1 MNTSNGRESYS
12 IGLETSQFMR
22 DVRQANK
29 QFQDL
34 GDKAVN
40 EGKRMDDA
48 FAKVGK
54 GIASYFAVS
63 QLLNFQRSII
73 QIRGEMES
81 LQISFRNLAGEKRGQ
96 KLYEDI
102 KSFAVHTPMMMN
114 DLAKGAQTMLGFGI
128 AAKDVM
134 PILRAL
140 GDISMG
146 NAERFNSLALA
157 FSQMTSTG
165 KLMGQDL
172 LQMINAGFNPLNVI
186 AEKTGKSIGKLKEEM
201 SAGSISAD
209 MVKEAFISAASE
221 GGKFYGML
229 ESQSKSLNGAI
240 SNLQGAWEDMLNSI
254 GQAEQGVFVNAVNI
268 ATKLVQNYETLGK
281 VLLTLASAYG
291 TYKAALIAT
300 WVAQK
305 AMNFTDTIRLIAMY
319 RKELGLATAAQ
330 QAFNIAVAANPIA
343 LATVA
348 AAGLVAVMVKVY
360 QGMAD
365 TTSKADELNAKIEDE
380 RRGYDDTKS
389 SIEKYLPIA
398 KNAKESVDKRR
409 EAIDKLKKTLNKTY
423 PELFKNLDLETAKNY
438 DVAKAVD
445 ETNKQY
451 RNRLVMMQKMAE
463 QEYQKAKEE
472 YDKNHPYQ
480 NKGQGAYM
488 TGSYGTSN
496 ALMNAQELANL
507 NRLRNAADAA
517 KKAVQEFDDEMRK
530 SEETTVKKTTKDYEY
545 WEKQKKQAEAELKQM
560 DSSLKGTKAWNE
572 TMKKVAN
579 AQKELDKYS
588 TSKDKTA
595 TTEAEKKAKMHAE
608 LLVHMDEQ
616 ARERIAE
623 SRKNALAI
631 RQNEIDAEQ
640 DTAKKTLKQIR
651 LDYDTQLN
659 TIVEYQEKLVAAK
672 LKAAEQAYNKTADS
686 KKKAFDPTSV
696 DTANT
701 IEEDAVIASM
711 RKKANIQYTNALTQ
725 TAKEQSQ
732 MLLNYIKQ
740 YSDFYSQKLAI
751 TEEYEAK
758 IREALSKGDYI
769 GASQARREMNSQ
781 EGMARFNE
789 LKQQIDWAS
798 VFGDLGI
805 MLSDQLKT
813 TFSQLKDFT
822 SDKMFRQLDSEQQSQ
837 VIAVMQ
843 QIQQKLGYDIDKID
857 LSKLGR
863 EIDAYAKQTQ
873 KLREAQENAVQYIE
887 SLTKA
892 QKEYQELLK
901 SGADENTLQNAKQK
915 VDAAMQQ
922 YESAQNAIQQAQT
935 AQVQA
940 QNAVTQSATN
950 LKGSLDSVNGLLS
963 AMASGSLASVWEQ
976 LDNIKINDKK
986 VTETVSELL
995 AKAFNGKTDI
1005 VSMIIGTVLN
1015 LLDTIKEVGIG
1026 GIIGG
1031 FIQSIFGAISSL
1043 IKNIFT
1049 GEFLKQIIGSAING
1063 WRDVFDAITFGGFS
1077 SWFGGADYS
1086 EYNELKE
1093 SYQGLIDIWTELI
1106 DMKKEYISISYGEEI
1121 RKVGNEALSVVNN
1134 LTEAYRTLGKERLNA
1149 GASAGSHSIGVRI
1162 KNDMT
1167 ADDWQNIAKALGVPL
1182 EQLYDKLGGRLEG
1195 LFDLTA
1201 EQLRKIKEQSPA
1213 FWSRLDGDV
1222 KEYLEGIISGAEQVQ
1237 DITEQIQQQ
1246 LTSTTFDGMYDNF
1259 TDSLMNMEM
1268 TAKDMAN
1275 DLSEIFMKAVLDQ
1288 QMGLLYKERLKSWY
1302 EDFVAAMEDGSLSA
1316 SEKNA
1321 LNSAY
1326 ESIVAEAMKVRDE
1339 LAEATGYNNATATSQ
1354 NSTKGY
1360 SVAAS
1365 QDSVDEVSGRLSGLM
1380 MIQQKTQDFIA
1391 ISQQE
1396 LTIIREQQAQGISMA
1411 SEIRNLAVLMV
1422 GHLEDIRKYTKVLP
1436 AMADT
1441 LDYFKSKIN

>member
-1 MNTSNGRESYS
+1 MNTNNGRESYA

-34 GDKAVN
+34 GDKAVS
-40 EGKRMDDA
+40 EGKRIDDA
-48 FAKVGK
+48 FAKVSK

-81 LQISFRNLAGEKRGQ
+81 LQISFRNLAGEKLGQ

-146 NAERFNSLALA
+146 NSERFNSLALA

-209 MVKEAFISAASE
+209 MVKEAFIAAASE

-254 GQAEQGVFVNAVNI
+254 GQAEQGIFVNAVNI

-281 VLLTLASAYG
+281 VILALASAYG

-305 AMNFTDTIRLIAMY
+305 AMNFADTIRLIAMY

-380 RRGYDDTKS
+380 RRSYDDTKA

-398 KNAKESVDKRR
+398 KNAKESVDKRKQ
-409 EAIDKLKKTLNKTY
+409 AIDKLKKTY

-438 DVAKAVD
+438 DVAKAVA

-463 QEYQKAKEE
+463 QEYQKAKDE

-480 NKGQGAYM
+480 GKGQGAYM

-507 NRLRNAADAA
+507 NRLRNAAEAA
-517 KKAVQEFDDEMRK
+517 KKAVEEFDDEMSK
-530 SEETTVKKTTKDYEY
+530 SEETTASKTTKDYEY

-608 LLVHMDEQ
+608 LLVLMDEQ

-672 LKAAEQAYNKTADS
+672 LKAAEEAYNKTADS

-725 TAKEQSQ
+725 TANEQSQ
-732 MLLNYIKQ
+732 RLLDYIKQ

-769 GASQARREMNSQ
+769 AASQARREMNSQ
-781 EGMARFNE
+781 QGMARFNE
-789 LKQQIDWAS
+789 LKQQIDWSS

-805 MLSDQLKT
+805 MLTDQLKA
-813 TFSQLKDFT
+813 TFSQLNDFT
-822 SDKMFRQLDSEQQSQ
+822 SDKRFRQLDSDQQAQ
-837 VIAVMQ
+837 VIAAMQ
-843 QIQQKLGYDIDKID
+843 QIQQKLGYDFDKID

-863 EIDAYAKQTQ
+863 EIDAYAKKTRE
-873 KLREAQENAVQYIE
+873 LREAQENAVQYTE

-915 VDAAMQQ
+915 VEAAMQQ
-922 YESAQNAIQQAQT
+922 YESAQDAIQQAQA
-935 AQVQA
+935 AQAQA

-950 LKGSLDSVNGLLS
+950 LRGSLDSVNNLLS
-963 AMASGSLASVWEQ
+963 AMASGSLSSVWQQ
-976 LDNIKINDKK
+976 LDNVKINDKK
-986 VTETVSELL
+986 VTETVSGLL
-995 AKAFNGKTDI
+995 AKAFGGKTDI
-1005 VSMIIGTVLN
+1005 ISQIIGAVLG
-1015 LLDTIKEVGIG
+1015 LLDTIKDVGVG
-1026 GIIGG
+1026 GIVGG
-1031 FIQSIFGAISSL
+1031 LIQSIFDAIAGL

-1049 GEFLKQIIGSAING
+1049 GEFLKQIVGSVING
-1063 WRDVFDAITFGGFS
+1063 WKSVLDSITFGGFS

-1086 EYNELKE
+1086 KYNELKD

-1121 RKVGNEALSVVNN
+1121 RAVGNEALSVVNN

-1246 LTSTTFDGMYDNF
+1246 LTSTTFDAMYDNF
-1259 TDSLMNMEM
+1259 TDSLMDMEM

-1275 DLSEIFMKAVLDQ
+1275 NVSEMFMKAMLNQ
-1288 QMGLLYKERLKSWY
+1288 QIGLLYKERLQTWY
-1302 EDFVAAMEDGSLSA
+1302 EDFSAAMEDGSLSA

-1326 ESIVAEAMKVRDE
+1326 ESIVAEALKVRDE

-1365 QDSVDEVSGRLSGLM
+1365 QDSVDEWNGRLSGLM
-1380 MIQQKTQDFIA
+1380 MIEQKTQDFVA

-1411 SEIRNLAVLMV
+1411 NEIRNLAVLMV